1 MLNHDQRQRVS
12 LLKTMRQC
20 SRKEAIEALEKNF
33 WDTSM
38 ASEWIKL
45 SQENSDLTLE
55 AFHQKYDEAR
65 SKVAELPSDRYDLQD
80 SNRKPNRAE
89 RRAAKKNKK
98 ANGKEKS

>member
-45 SQENSDLTLE
+45 FQENSDLTLE

-65 SKVAELPSDRYDLQD
+65 SKAAELPSDRYDLQD